1 MLTNWTFKK
10 FKRLSRHD
18 PLFQLKTERKQFRS
32 EGFHISVIYCFRN
45 WKKNQAHYATSA
57 LYNFVRSFAT
67 IMKEEI
73 WAFVSDIETEMYVN
87 LLMKSSMSERG
98 FTINYKPVT
107 DV

>member
-1 MLTNWTFKK
+1 
-10 FKRLSRHD
+10 
-18 PLFQLKTERKQFRS
+18 
-32 EGFHISVIYCFRN
+32 
-45 WKKNQAHYATSA
+45 
-57 LYNFVRSFAT
+57 
-67 IMKEEI
+67 MKEEI